1 MGPKTAASEAKI
13 CRQTLKGAFDVPLNV
28 TVSEIMQK
36 YSHCNVQTPTPYST
50 SRLVAACSKQT
61 LAVGP
66 GLHNSLNCCMSMH
79 SGYSSYFGDKE
90 LTDKFDAAVTMLGGP
105 AKAKASAIDKIM
117 ADNKVSS
124 SQITNRL
131 TRLREVLKDEE

>member
-1 MGPKTAASEAKI
+1 MGATA
-13 CRQTLKGAFDVPLNV
+13 
-28 TVSEIMQK
+28 
-36 YSHCNVQTPTPYST
+36 
-50 SRLVAACSKQT
+50 
-61 LAVGP
+61 GP
-66 GLHNSLNCCMSMH
+66 GLGLW
-79 SGYSSYFGDKE
+79 FGDKE
-90 LTDKFDAAVTMLGGP
+90 LTDKFDAAVTMLGGL